1 MPKYTTG
8 EIARLCD
15 VTVRT
20 VQYYDARGIL
30 TPSELSEGGR
40 RLYSEED
47 LQRMRTICFLRQIG
61 FSIEDVRRLM
71 NEENSEKVIL
81 LLLRERAKALRAER
95 AEIDG
100 KLSLLE
106 EVGRGLHTAGDFS
119 VNSIRGIVTKMKN
132 KNSNHRTHMVLL
144 WATIPMFLLEL
155 AVILIAVLAHRYWPI
170 AVFVPIDVVWSV
182 FVSKFYYRNTDYICP
197 ECGETFHPKFSE
209 VLWAAHTF
217 NTRKLTCPKCG
228 KRSFCV
234 ETAHTEGSEK
244 AEETEE

>member
-119 VNSIRGIVTKMKN
+119 VNSIRY
-132 KNSNHRTHMVLL
+132 S
-144 WATIPMFLLEL
+144 FL
-155 AVILIAVLAHRYWPI
+155 IRP
-170 AVFVPIDVVWSV
+170 
-182 FVSKFYYRNTDYICP
+182 VSL
-197 ECGETFHPKFSE
+197 S
-209 VLWAAHTF
+209 
-217 NTRKLTCPKCG
+217 
-228 KRSFCV
+228 
-234 ETAHTEGSEK
+234 
-244 AEETEE
+244 